1 MAVPYAAT
9 IFLSAFL
16 LFLVQPLVA
25 RYILPWFGG
34 GPSVWTTCMLFF
46 QAVLLAGY
54 AFAHAVAAALRPRR
68 QALAHTLLVAVA
80 LATLPITPDAAWK
93 PGPGDAPTPRILALL
108 AASLGLP
115 YLALAATGPLLQAW
129 FARALPT
136 RSPYRLYALSNAGS
150 LLALL
155 AYPFA
160 IEPAAT
166 RAEQALGWSL
176 GFALFAPACAW
187 CAWHAARAAGAG
199 RARAPA
205 RAEAPSAPAPGW
217 RERALWIGLPAIASV
232 LLLAVTHQLSYDVAA
247 VPFLWVAPLAI
258 YLVSFVVC
266 FERERGYSRPIFGAM
281 LALALLAAAALG
293 RESLGLGVP
302 AQVAAWGGVLFAA
315 CMVCHG
321 ELHRLRPE
329 PSRLTAYYL
338 GIAAGGALGGLLV
351 AVVAPLALDRFVEL
365 PLGLLAAAALFAA
378 ALLRDRSG
386 GPHARRRAAGAAL
399 VLAAAAV
406 YGAVAFRDL
415 AAQYA
420 EAIASSRN
428 FYGVLAVREVGDDP
442 ALRFRE
448 LRHGR
453 IAHGIQFVAEERR
466 RWPTAYYGERSGV
479 GLAFALLSPASP
491 RHVGVVG
498 LGAGTLAAYG
508 RPGDRIRFYE
518 IDPAVVALARGHFS
532 FLAESRASVEVVLGD
547 ARLSLEREPPQ
558 AFDLLVL
565 DAFSGDAI
573 PVHLLTREAFA
584 TWRRHLRDD
593 GLIAV
598 QASNRYV
605 DLLPVLWAA
614 ADQLGW
620 RAGLVRT
627 KADRSRGV
635 GPAHWV
641 ILSGSAERLARL
653 ARETRVVEHPAGL
666 APIAWSDE
674 DASLFELLK

>member
-1 MAVPYAAT
+1 VAAPYAAT

-34 GPSVWTTCMLFF
+34 GPGVWATCLLFF
-46 QAVLLAGY
+46 QALLLAGY
-54 AFAHAVAAALRPRR
+54 AWAHVLAAALRPRR
-68 QALAHTLLVAVA
+68 QALAHAVLLAAA
-80 LATLPITPDAAWK
+80 LATLPIAPDAAWK
-93 PGPGDAPTPRILALL
+93 PGPEDAPVPRILALL

-129 FARALPT
+129 FALAQPG

-187 CAWHAARAAGAG
+187 CAWHAARVAGAG
-199 RARAPA
+199 RAPARPAAPA
-205 RAEAPSAPAPGW
+205 APAPGW
-217 RERALWIGLPAIASV
+217 RVRALWLSLPAVASV
-232 LLLAVTHQLSYDVAA
+232 LLLAVTHRLTYDVAA
-247 VPFLWVAPLAI
+247 APFLWVVPLAI
-258 YLVSFVVC
+258 YLSTFILC
-266 FERERGYSRPIFGAM
+266 FERERGISRAVLGGM

-293 RESLGLGVP
+293 GDPGLGVP
-302 AQVAAWGGVLFAA
+302 AQLAAWGGVLFAA
-315 CMVCHG
+315 CMACHG
-321 ELHRLRPE
+321 ELHRLRPD
-329 PSRLTAYYL
+329 PDRLTAYYL
-338 GIAAGGALGGLLV
+338 AIAAGGALGGLLV

-365 PLGLLAAAALFAA
+365 PLGLLAAAGLFAA
-378 ALLRDRSG
+378 ALWRERG
-386 GPHARRRAAGAAL
+386 GARPARWRAAGAAL

-406 YGAVAFRDL
+406 YGATAFRDL
-415 AAQYA
+415 ASQYA

-442 ALRFRE
+442 ATRFRE

-466 RWPTAYYGERSGV
+466 RWPTAYFGEHTGV
-479 GLAFALLSPASP
+479 GLAFSLLPVDAP
-491 RHVGVVG
+491 RKVGVVG
-498 LGAGTLAAYG
+498 LGAGTLAVYG
-508 RPGDRIRFYE
+508 RPGDRMRFYE
-518 IDPAVVALARGHFS
+518 IDPAVVELAREHFTY
-532 FLAESRASVEVVLGD
+532 LADTPASVEIVLGD
-547 ARLSLEREPPQ
+547 ARLSLEREPAQ

-584 TWRRHLRDD
+584 TWRRHVQDD
-593 GLIAV
+593 GAIAV
-598 QASNRYV
+598 HASNRYV
-605 DLLPVLWAA
+605 DLIPVLWAM
-614 ADQLGW
+614 ADELGW
-620 RAGLVRT
+620 RAALVRT
-627 KADRSRGV
+627 RPDRAKGV
-635 GPAHWV
+635 GPAHRV
-641 ILSGSAERLARL
+641 ILSGNAGLLARL
-653 ARETRVVEHPAGL
+653 ARETRVVLRPEGVAT
-666 APIAWSDE
+666 IAWSD
-674 DASLFELLK
+674 DDTSLFELLR